1 MSKYSRQES
10 SSQETPEAK
19 IDALIGEIKET
30 NSLLSWIKKY
40 IEESEVAEC
49 LNEIADNT
57 SAMRQVFERVS
68 KIQGG
73 VGVVSS
79 LINGIVA
86 NAGKA
91 REQK

>member
-1 MSKYSRQES
+1 LGKYSRRQER
-10 SSQETPEAK
+10 ETPEAK
-19 IDALIGEIKET
+19 IDALIGEVRET
-30 NSLLSWIKKY
+30 NNILSWIKQY

-57 SAMRQVFERVS
+57 SAMRQVFEKVS

-79 LINGIVA
+79 LLNGIVA
-86 NAGKA
+86 NVGKT
-91 REQK
+91 RESK

>member
-1 MSKYSRQES
+1 M
-10 SSQETPEAK
+10 
-19 IDALIGEIKET
+19 IGEVRET
-30 NSLLSWIKKY
+30 NNILSWIKQY

-57 SAMRQVFERVS
+57 SAMRQVFEKVS

-79 LINGIVA
+79 LLNGIVA
-86 NAGKA
+86 NVGKT
-91 REQK
+91 RESK

>member
-1 MSKYSRQES
+1 MD
-10 SSQETPEAK
+10 
-19 IDALIGEIKET
+19 ILIGEIREM
-30 NSLLSWIKKY
+30 NGLMSWLKQY
-40 IEESEVAEC
+40 VEESEIAEC

-57 SAMRQVFERVS
+57 TALKQVFEKVS

-86 NAGKA
+86 NAGKT